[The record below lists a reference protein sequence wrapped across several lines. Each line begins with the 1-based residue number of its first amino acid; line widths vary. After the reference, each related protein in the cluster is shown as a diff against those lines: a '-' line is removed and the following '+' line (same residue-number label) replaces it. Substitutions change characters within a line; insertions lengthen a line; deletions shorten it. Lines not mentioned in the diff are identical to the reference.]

1 MFCLLQLVCSLFKLG
16 FHTLLF
22 YFLMQFHFV
31 LRDKLFILENF
42 LGKIPQVTQD
52 TLCNFCC
59 C

>member
-1 MFCLLQLVCSLFKLG
+1 MFHLLQLVCSF

-22 YFLMQFHFV
+22 YFLMQFHLV

-52 TLCNFCC
+52 ILCNF
-59 C
+59 